1 MSSIVELLVLWA
13 EHLWVVI
20 ECEVIEHFDCSFHAQ
35 GAHCQALL
43 VISNGLLVGHEV
55 TCLDQHLL
63 KLEQVQMD
71 VLVLFQELV
80 LVMGLLHLLVL
91 VSHVPDSSLDLDLHV
106 LDLFGRPDQ
115 LLCTL
120 LQFSKV
126 CLPS

>member
-1 MSSIVELLVLWA
+1 
-13 EHLWVVI
+13 
-20 ECEVIEHFDCSFHAQ
+20 
-35 GAHCQALL
+35 
-43 VISNGLLVGHEV
+43 
-55 TCLDQHLL
+55 
-63 KLEQVQMD
+63 MD